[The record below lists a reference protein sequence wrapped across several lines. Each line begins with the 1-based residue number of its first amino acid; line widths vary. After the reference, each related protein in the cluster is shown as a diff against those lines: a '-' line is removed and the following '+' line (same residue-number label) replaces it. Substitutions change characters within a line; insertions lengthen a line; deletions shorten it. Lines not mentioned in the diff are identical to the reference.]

1 MGVEDMTLIE
11 RYDLPY
17 TRKASLHDHEY
28 ESGMHLLRL
37 TIREGKRITAVDIGP
52 EQAKAIGQAMLAWAE
67 KQDA

>member
-1 MGVEDMTLIE
+1 MTLIG

-37 TIREGKRITAVDIGP
+37 TIREGHRITAVDVGV
-52 EQAKAIGQAMLAWAE
+52 EHTKAMGQEMLAWAE
-67 KQDA
+67 KQGG